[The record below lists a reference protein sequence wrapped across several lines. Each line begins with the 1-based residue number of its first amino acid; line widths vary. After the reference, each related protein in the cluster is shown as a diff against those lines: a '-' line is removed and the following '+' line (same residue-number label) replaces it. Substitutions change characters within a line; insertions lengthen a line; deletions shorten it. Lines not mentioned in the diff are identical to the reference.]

1 MTLSRFVLLGFCVVL
16 IPATAS
22 AAKTTGADIT
32 DKLQAYIGCINR
44 LSERAQQSQ
53 SRYTSWAGKAAA
65 LNTKPKNILGLY
77 EIYDP
82 ADCATGVQAAN
93 AAAPRHPDLESTGS
107 GYVASA
113 VALQAVLKTANDYYD
128 QSNYKDDKMAAG
140 RAMHPKLLEAFASFD
155 KADNA
160 LRGLVETIGD
170 EQQIAALAEI
180 EKTEG
185 RNGHYMVEAMM
196 IKAKA
201 LVRAESDTDEKK
213 MDLAK
218 VTTTLGVFDA
228 SIKELEEYASKN
240 PKERINSSL
249 ISSSKTFLV
258 SAKEL
263 MRRVRDKVP
272 YSDGDRMMMG
282 QPGAGWMV
290 QGSPARLMRDYNQL
304 IETYNRH

>member
-1 MTLSRFVLLGFCVVL
+1 MKLSRVVLLGLC
-16 IPATAS
+16 ATMVPSAS
-22 AAKTTGADIT
+22 FAATTGPDIT
-32 DKLQAYIGCINR
+32 DKLQAYISCINR

-82 ADCATGVQAAN
+82 ADCAKGVQAAN
-93 AAAPRHPDLESTGS
+93 AAEPRHPGLEGAGS

-113 VALQAVLKTANDYYD
+113 MALQAILKTANDYYD

-140 RAMHPKLLEAFASFD
+140 KAMHPKLLEAFASFG
-155 KADNA
+155 KADDE
-160 LRGLVETIGD
+160 LRGLVESISD

-185 RNGHYMVEAMM
+185 RNKRYLVEAMM
-196 IKAKA
+196 LKAKA

-218 VTTTLGVFDA
+218 VTTTLGVFEA
-228 SIKELEEYASKN
+228 SVKDLEEYLSKN
-240 PKERINSSL
+240 PKERVNSMLVSN
-249 ISSSKTFLV
+249 SKSFLV

-263 MRRVRDKVP
+263 MRRARDKVP
-272 YSDGDRMMMG
+272 YNEGERMMMG

-290 QGSPARLMRDYNQL
+290 QGSQPRLTRDYNQL

>member
-1 MTLSRFVLLGFCVVL
+1 MKVSRIVLLGLCTALVST
-16 IPATAS
+16 TAS
-22 AAKTTGADIT
+22 AAKTTAPDIT

-82 ADCATGVQAAN
+82 TDCAKDVQAAN
-93 AAAPRHPDLESTGS
+93 AAEPRHPGLEGAGS
-107 GYVASA
+107 DYVSSA
-113 VALQAVLKTANDYYD
+113 VALNAILKTANDYYD

-140 RAMHPKLLEAFASFD
+140 KAMHPKLLEAYASFD

-160 LRGLVETIGD
+160 LRGFVESISD
-170 EQQIAALAEI
+170 EQQLAALLDI

-196 IKAKA
+196 INAKA
-201 LVRAESDTDEKK
+201 LVRAASDTDEKK

-218 VTTTLGVFDA
+218 VTTTLGVFEA
-228 SIKELEEYASKN
+228 SIKELEDYAARN
-240 PKERINSSL
+240 PKERINSML
-249 ISSSKTFLV
+249 ISNSKAFLV

-272 YSDGDRMMMG
+272 YSDGDRMMMS

-290 QGSPARLMRDYNQL
+290 QGSQPRLTRDYNQL